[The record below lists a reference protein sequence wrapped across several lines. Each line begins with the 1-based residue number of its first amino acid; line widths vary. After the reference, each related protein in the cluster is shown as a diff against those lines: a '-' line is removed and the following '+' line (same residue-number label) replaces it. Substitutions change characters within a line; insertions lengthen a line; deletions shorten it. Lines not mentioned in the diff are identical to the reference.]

1 MLVVVLGVGTL
12 TACSTSGGSS
22 PPGTRRSG
30 RCRWARTASSR
41 SSTSPTRR
49 ASTPPPRRIH
59 SRGRTR
65 SSGTAGTRRRSPAP
79 CSCRAWRA
87 GSWRGPTHARPPCP
101 TPGTSC
107 PCGTSTSPPRG
118 SSLPRGR
125 YRRTR
130 PVSSTPSTGPSRA
143 GCGCGTR
150 APSCRVAGWR
160 SPAVTWSAPPVSS
173 RNATGGPPCSPPPS
187 AVHRT
192 RSSQSTSRS
201 ARWSRASTTA
211 TAPRSPSS
219 PWRTESRP
227 ARASPSRNRCSASAI
242 WRGWRR
248 TRPACATSVRAR
260 ACPAASTKARWPRDC
275 SGSRRP
281 STGTTPAGR
290 SSR

>member
-1 MLVVVLGVGTL
+1 MFTRPYRPQANGKVERSTGRGPLNGPMPIPTTVKPPVRACIRSGCITTITTDPIAHWAAQLPRKSFATSRDITSSLGVRTVSP
-12 TACSTSGGSS
+12 ACLWSCSASARSPPVRHQAGSS

-49 ASTPPPRRIH
+49 ASTLPPRRIH

-79 CSCRAWRA
+79 CSCRASRA
-87 GSWRGPTHARPPCP
+87 GSWRGPTHARPRCP
-101 TPGTSC
+101 TPGASC

-201 ARWSRASTTA
+201 AR
-211 TAPRSPSS
+211 
-219 PWRTESRP
+219 
-227 ARASPSRNRCSASAI
+227 
-242 WRGWRR
+242 
-248 TRPACATSVRAR
+248 
-260 ACPAASTKARWPRDC
+260 
-275 SGSRRP
+275 
-281 STGTTPAGR
+281 
-290 SSR
+290 